1 MERHLFKGFVAI
13 VLFAGAVLVL
23 HGSEQPVARAPGQG
37 ANAPT
42 NAASASTNHSEQA
55 WKLMEVYF
63 AALAKDQITN
73 ANALVPQIMVK
84 GTNDWNVMYFFSWR
98 IFADRNIRHR
108 DRALALTAAQRAL
121 QLRGEKEPGVLD
133 TYARALFENGKH
145 EPAIEI
151 ETKAVQLSTNEA
163 QRIEMEANL
172 HRYTRLS
179 KQAKR

>member
-1 MERHLFKGFVAI
+1 MERHLFKGYVAT
-13 VLFAGAVLVL
+13 VLLAGAVLVL
-23 HGSEQPVARAPGQG
+23 HGSEQPVASAPGHG
-37 ANAPT
+37 TNAP
-42 NAASASTNHSEQA
+42 ALSTNNSEQA

-73 ANALVPQIMVK
+73 ANALVPQIMFK
-84 GTNDWNVMYFFSWR
+84 GTNDWNVMNFFSWR
-98 IFADRNIRHR
+98 IFADRNVRHR
-108 DRALALTAAQRAL
+108 DRPLALTAAQRAV
-121 QLRGEKEPGVLD
+121 QLKGEKEPGVLD

-145 EPAIEI
+145 DQAIEI

>member
-13 VLFAGAVLVL
+13 VLLAGAVVAL

-37 ANAPT
+37 TNAP
-42 NAASASTNHSEQA
+42 AASTNNSEQA

-73 ANALVPQIMVK
+73 ANALVPQIMLK
-84 GTNDWNVMYFFSWR
+84 GTNDWNFMYFFSWR
-98 IFADRNIRHR
+98 IFADRNVRHR
-108 DRALALTAAQRAL
+108 DRPLALTAAQRAL

-145 EPAIEI
+145 DQAIET
-151 ETKAVQLSTNEA
+151 EAKAVQLSTNEA

-179 KQAKR
+179 KQEKR